1 MRLRSIRLN
10 KISQML
16 DYYSNFNPSP
26 LSIKQFLDF
35 GKNFST
41 SRYDD
46 VDEIIVFYQTQL
58 KQFHNQTWRIE
69 FAHTRLTRNST

>member
-1 MRLRSIRLN
+1 MRLKSIRLN

-35 GKNFST
+35 GKNPQISENKLQVHRNDVSST
-41 SRYDD
+41 D
-46 VDEIIVFYQTQL
+46 VREL
-58 KQFHNQTWRIE
+58 
-69 FAHTRLTRNST
+69 S

>member
-1 MRLRSIRLN
+1 MRLKSIRLN

-35 GKNFST
+35 GKYPQILRKKRQVHRNDVSST
-41 SRYDD
+41 D
-46 VDEIIVFYQTQL
+46 VRDYRNLSQL
-58 KQFHNQTWRIE
+58 
-69 FAHTRLTRNST
+69 